1 MAAVKDFSK
10 RDEARV
16 SPSDPAAAALAKKHL
31 VQPWP
36 YAGQIGAEARSF
48 IGGGE
53 GVYITDG
60 DGKRLIDGPAGMW
73 CVNAGHRRE
82 ELARVMY
89 EQAMRL
95 SYNTPW
101 YTMNEPS
108 AVLAER
114 IAGHAPGDL
123 SHVFFTTGGSSAVES
138 ALRFMQFYNNVRGRP
153 EKKLILSRGGAYHG
167 STYLSAS
174 LNGRPRD
181 RDWMD
186 GADDLVV
193 KLSSPDPFRR
203 PAGMNV
209 EAFRDKLIAELE
221 ETIEQVGADRI
232 GVFVGEPVQ
241 ASGGVVI
248 PPAGYLPRIRDI
260 CRTHDILYVSDE
272 VVTGFGRVGEVFASQ
287 DVFGIEP
294 DIITFAKGVTSGYF
308 PLGGMIVSGRLLADL
323 RKSNHPDAMFAH
335 GLTYTSHPVGCAVA
349 LANLDILE
357 GGLLAHARDIAPY
370 FQAQLKTL
378 EDLPLVGEVRG
389 VGLMACVECVAD
401 KASKDALMLDHE
413 VGKRID
419 AHCHELGLLVRPLI
433 HMCVMSPPLIITRD
447 QIDAMV
453 GILREGISRTMDDL
467 RKEGVWNEDGSRQ
480 SGYESKLRFV
490 DSANS
495 GQVHRLPPTA

>member
-1 MAAVKDFSK
+1 MAAIRTF
-10 RDEARV
+10 EAGAQYDV
-16 SPSDPAAAALAKKHL
+16 PSPADAVELAKRHL

-36 YAGQIGAEARSF
+36 YAGTIGGEARSF
-48 IGGGE
+48 IGSGDGI
-53 GVYITDG
+53 YITDG
-60 DGKRLIDGPAGMW
+60 DGRRLIDGPAGMW

-89 EQAMRL
+89 EQAMQL

-114 IAGHAPGDL
+114 IAAYAPGDL
-123 SHVFFTTGGSSAVES
+123 NHVFFTTGGSSAVES

-153 EKKLILSRGGAYHG
+153 DKKLLLSRGGAYHG

-186 GADDLVV
+186 TADALVV

-203 PAGMNV
+203 PAGMTV
-209 EAFRDKLIAELE
+209 EAFADSLVE
-221 ETIEQVGADRI
+221 EFKETVARIGADRI
-232 GVFVGEPVQ
+232 GAFVGEPVQ
-241 ASGGVVI
+241 ASGGVI
-248 PPAGYLPRIRDI
+248 MPPPGYLSRIREI
-260 CRTHDILYVSDE
+260 CRANDILYISDE
-272 VVTGFGRVGEVFASQ
+272 VVTGFGRLGEIFASK

-308 PLGGMIVSGRLLADL
+308 PLGGMMVSERLLEDL
-323 RKSNHPDAMFAH
+323 RRSNHPDAMYAH

-349 LANLDILE
+349 LANLDLLE
-357 GGLLAHARDIAPY
+357 GGILDHARAVAPY
-370 FQAQLKTL
+370 FQERLRTL

-401 KASKDALMLDHE
+401 RESKNPLKLDYE

-419 AHCHELGLLVRPLI
+419 AHCHALGLLVRPLI
-433 HMCVMSPPLIITRD
+433 HMCVMSPPLVITKD
-447 QIDAMV
+447 QIDDMV
-453 GILREGISRTMDDL
+453 AILREGISRTMEDL
-467 RKEGVWNEDGSRQ
+467 RREGLWR
-480 SGYESKLRFV
+480 Y
-490 DSANS
+490 
-495 GQVHRLPPTA
+495 